1 MRQLA
6 KERNEKIN
14 EYGVT
19 NEETDEI
26 TQFES
31 EEAFFN
37 HFDLHFIPP
46 ELREATSELE
56 RFKQEVD
63 LSDLSDIKGDLHMH
77 TTWSDGA
84 NSLEEMVKAA
94 EQRGYTYIA
103 STDTSKYLR
112 LANGLDE
119 KRLLEQR
126 EEIDRLNDKYPDI
139 HIFAGVE
146 MDILPNGE
154 LDFSDSFLKEM
165 DWVIAAIHSS
175 FNQTEEEIMH
185 RLQTACENR
194 YVDVIAHPTGRL
206 IGRRAGYNIDVNQ
219 LIEFAE
225 KTNTALELNANPNR
239 FDLAPEWL
247 MKAQEANIPI
257 SINTDAHQINTL
269 SHMEYGVKV
278 GRKGWLKKDT
288 VMNSW
293 DIEQI
298 KSFSKRKM

>member
-1 MRQLA
+1 MKHVKDVIAAGNKKVSLTLDDEYAVNVDFRLVSEEEYATTLHHFTGSKEHNVLMRQLA

-63 LSDLSDIKGDLHMH
+63 LIDLSDIKGDLHMH

-103 STDTSKYLR
+103 ITDHSKYLR
-112 LANGLDE
+112 VANGLDE

-146 MDILPNGE
+146 M
-154 LDFSDSFLKEM
+154 
-165 DWVIAAIHSS
+165 
-175 FNQTEEEIMH
+175 
-185 RLQTACENR
+185 
-194 YVDVIAHPTGRL
+194 
-206 IGRRAGYNIDVNQ
+206 
-219 LIEFAE
+219 
-225 KTNTALELNANPNR
+225 
-239 FDLAPEWL
+239 
-247 MKAQEANIPI
+247 
-257 SINTDAHQINTL
+257 
-269 SHMEYGVKV
+269 
-278 GRKGWLKKDT
+278 
-288 VMNSW
+288 
-293 DIEQI
+293 
-298 KSFSKRKM
+298 